1 MLYCGEHVK
10 ERGSHN
16 VLLFFLSF
24 DEQYLEILAQSDAGV
39 FHRYFFINNLLSTLP
54 YLPLAVWVMSSKII
68 YIWHTHISF
77 NPEKCEWKKNK

>member
-24 DEQYLEILAQSDAGV
+24 DEQYLEILAQSDADV
-39 FHRYFFINNLLSTLP
+39 FHRYFFINNLPFYPSLP
-54 YLPLAVWVMSSKII
+54 
-68 YIWHTHISF
+68 SF
-77 NPEKCEWKKNK
+77 VSLGYVF